1 MSTDVSRPVQVTHR
15 GAVVSHARR
24 DAGLIAFITSAP
36 VLAGALTILTLLA
49 AGPLTTYDEQVHG
62 HWNRELTPHLA
73 PLMTQVLDRV
83 AGQAVC
89 VPVLVVVAVTLAWR
103 RRTWRPVWCAAAA
116 EIAFYAGVGGMKV
129 LLARP
134 SPNRGEADFLEG
146 GLIHLG
152 WQGISYPSGH
162 AAEAVLVYG
171 MAVFL
176 IARYSSASA
185 RIVRLLTIGVS
196 AITVHAVLVS
206 FYLGWHWVTDL
217 VGGVLAGG
225 LLLRLL
231 VSAERKDWGRLPRAA
246 RPAEVPASRETGK
259 VPAAQGV

>member
-1 MSTDVSRPVQVTHR
+1 MSTDVSRPVRVTDR
-15 GAVVSHARR
+15 GVVRSAERR
-24 DAGLIAFITSAP
+24 DTGLIPFLTSAP
-36 VLAGALTILTLLA
+36 VLAGALTVLTLLA
-49 AGPLTTYDEQVHG
+49 AGPLTSYDEQVHG

-73 PLMTQVLDRV
+73 PLMTQVLDRI

-89 VPVLVVVAVTLAWR
+89 VPVLVAVAATLAWR
-103 RRTWRPVWCAAAA
+103 RRTWRPLWCAAAA
-116 EIAFYAGVGGMKV
+116 EIAFYVGVGGMKV
-129 LLARP
+129 ILARP

-176 IARYSSASA
+176 IARYSSAST
-185 RIVRLLTIGVS
+185 RTVRMLTVGVS
-196 AITVHAVLVS
+196 AITVHAALVS

-231 VSAERKDWGRLPRAA
+231 VSAERKDWGRLPAA
-246 RPAEVPASRETGK
+246 EEPAGAVVEPGERERVLVRG
-259 VPAAQGV
+259 G

>member
-1 MSTDVSRPVQVTHR
+1 MSTDVSRPPVQVTEQDR
-15 GAVVSHARR
+15 LRPPATR
-24 DAGLIAFITSAP
+24 DAGLLALLTSAP
-36 VLAGALTILTLLA
+36 VLAAALTVMTLLA
-49 AGPLTTYDEQVHG
+49 AGPLTSYDERAHG
-62 HWNRELTPHLA
+62 HWNRMLTPELA
-73 PLMTQVLDRV
+73 PFLTQVLDRI

-89 VPVLVVVAVTLAWR
+89 LPVLAAVAVTLSWR
-103 RRTWRPVWCAAAA
+103 RRTWRPLWCAAAA
-116 EIAFYAGVGGMKV
+116 ELAFYVGVGGMKV
-129 LLARP
+129 ILARP

-162 AAEAVLVYG
+162 AAEAVLIYG

-185 RIVRLLTIGVS
+185 RTVRVLTIGVS
-196 AITVHAVLVS
+196 AITTHAVLVS

-217 VGGVLAGG
+217 LGGVLAGG

-231 VSAERKDWGRLPRAA
+231 VSAERKGWGR
-246 RPAEVPASRETGK
+246 RPAVRDTARAPDRRAPVAERV
-259 VPAAQGV
+259 